1 MSKMSNLALAL
12 AEERKWREMDEE
24 DEHAFIIQYTK
35 DRLPKTTPTPKKDEP
50 EHQQPAQ

>member
-12 AEERKWREMDEE
+12 AEERRWREMDED
-24 DEHAFIIQYTK
+24 DEHAFILQYTK
-35 DRLPKTTPTPKKDEP
+35 DRLPKQPQQPKQDEP